1 MPKIGQ
7 RTYSAPTAQIV
18 IVLLQILKGLFIQ
31 YLVVHNLSYTSFRPG
46 KRTLPPRDAYVEDM
60 FEAEEAGP
68 SKKTRRGPAV
78 GADPQNDFTCYVLH
92 CSGQKNNY
100 KNASS
105 FKRHLL

>member
-1 MPKIGQ
+1 M
-7 RTYSAPTAQIV
+7 QIRS
-18 IVLLQILKGLFIQ
+18 GLFIQ
-31 YLVVHNLSYTSFRPG
+31 YLEVHNLSCTSFRPG
-46 KRTLPPRDAYVEDM
+46 KRTLPPRDDYVEDM

-78 GADPQNDFTCYVLH
+78 GADPQDAFTCYVLH
-92 CSGQKNNY
+92 CSGQNNKY